1 MSFAGSDLQAGWWPA
16 LHCEVR
22 ACASPGKRAE
32 RDPQCPAAWPQD
44 AAAPA
49 ADALQAMVKFAHHPE
64 VAILDELR
72 AHDTL
77 RISGF
82 RAWRGIRRQTARDIG
97 IITSNMLM
105 PRD

>member
-1 MSFAGSDLQAGWWPA
+1 
-16 LHCEVR
+16 VR
-22 ACASPGKRAE
+22 KPEKRAE
-32 RDPQCPAAWPQD
+32 RDPHCPAAWPQE

-49 ADALQAMVKFAHHPE
+49 ADTPQKMVKFAHHPE

-77 RISGF
+77 RIPGF
-82 RAWRGIRRQTARDIG
+82 RAWRGIHRQTARDIR
-97 IITSNMLM
+97 INTSNMLL